1 MELTPHYETTIT
13 CIHCKKDFPSA
24 KLRSKFVRIKKHES
38 DFQPIYVNPAIN
50 GIYYNVF
57 VCEHCGF
64 SFTED
69 FSRYFAPGTEAII
82 QTQIVERFVRRSYNG
97 ERTVFQALEAYKL
110 ALVCGN
116 LKKEKNVVLAGLAMR
131 IAWLYR
137 SLDNEGQEQRFM
149 NLSRDYYVS
158 SYSTGDYSTTQMS
171 EFRILYMIG
180 ELSRRINDLEEA
192 TRSFSRILEQQ
203 NSCIEPKIIAMT
215 KEQWLI
221 TREAK

>member
-13 CIHCKKDFPSA
+13 CIHCKKQFPTA
-24 KLRSKFVRIKKHES
+24 KLRSKFVRVKKHES
-38 DFQPIYVNPAIN
+38 DFQPIYANPTIN

-69 FSRYFAPGTEAII
+69 FSPYFAPGTEAAIDE
-82 QTQIVERFVRRSYNG
+82 QIVKRFVHRSYNG

-110 ALVCGN
+110 ALVCGT

-137 SLDNEGQEQRFM
+137 SLDNSGQEQRFM
-149 NLSRDYYVS
+149 NLSRDYYLA
-158 SYSTGDYSTTQMS
+158 SYSTGDYSNTQMS

-180 ELSRRINDLEEA
+180 ELSRRTGDIEEA
-192 TRSFSRILEQQ
+192 TRSFSRILENQS
-203 NSCIEPKIIAMT
+203 SCLEPKLIDMT

-221 TREAK
+221 IREEA

>member
-13 CIHCKKDFPSA
+13 CIHCKEDFPTA
-24 KLRSKFVRIKKHES
+24 KLRSKFVRVKEHRS
-38 DFQPIYVNPAIN
+38 DFQPVYVNPNIN

-57 VCEHCGF
+57 VCQHCGF

-69 FSRYFAPGTEAII
+69 FSRYFAPGTEQLIE
-82 QTQIVERFVRRSYNG
+82 TQIVERFVRRSYNG

-137 SLDNEGQEQRFM
+137 SLSNEGQEQRFM
-149 NLSRDYYVS
+149 KMARDYYIA
-158 SYSTGDYSTTQMS
+158 SYTTGDYSSTQMS
-171 EFRILYMIG
+171 EFRVSYMIG
-180 ELSRRINDLEEA
+180 ELSRRIGDIEEA
-192 TRSFSRILEQQ
+192 TRSFSHILEQQ
-203 NSCIEPKIIAMT
+203 STCLEPQIIAKT

-221 TREAK
+221 MREE

>member
-1 MELTPHYETTIT
+1 MELTPHYEKTIT
-13 CIHCKKDFPSA
+13 CIYCKEDFPTA
-24 KLRSKFVRIKKHES
+24 KLRSKFVRVKKHES
-38 DFQPIYVNPAIN
+38 DFQPVYVNPDVN

-69 FSRYFAPGTEAII
+69 FSRYFVPGTKQVI
-82 QTQIVERFVRRSYNG
+82 QSQIVERFVRRSYNG

-137 SLDNEGQEQRFM
+137 SLSNEGQEQRFM
-149 NLSRDYYVS
+149 KMARDYYIA
-158 SYSTGDYSTTQMS
+158 SYTTGDYSSTQMS
-171 EFRILYMIG
+171 EFRVSYMIG
-180 ELSRRINDLEEA
+180 ELSRRIGDIEEA
-192 TRSFSRILEQQ
+192 TRSFSHILEQQ
-203 NSCIEPKIIAMT
+203 STCLEPQIIAMT

-221 TREAK
+221 MREE